1 MGPPP
6 AVAAVRSGVRAGLAG
21 LAPGDLVLAACS
33 GGADSLALAAALAH
47 EAPRLGLRGGGVTV
61 DHGLQDGSADRAA
74 QVAALLGRLGLDP
87 VRIATVTVASGPGR
101 GGPEAAARTARYAA
115 LEQVAEQTGAAAV
128 LLAHS
133 RDDQAETVLLGLAR
147 GSGARALAG
156 MPAQRGRL
164 RRPLLGLSRAAL
176 REACQAL
183 HLEPWD
189 DPHNFDPSYARAR
202 VRHQA
207 LPALEAALGP
217 GIAEA
222 LARSAAQLSA
232 DCAALDAIAAA
243 EEWRIHRAGP
253 GPGPGVADAGRPGT
267 AATDPGPT
275 DAGGAAAGGRGVAGG
290 GLGGTGVAT
299 AAPGSAAPGGGDPT
313 GGMVRAGAAGRAGSG
328 PGGIPVPGG
337 GGVATAQPADP
348 AAHAGVGAAAEL
360 RAVLDIDGLDGL
372 AAAVRGRV
380 LRSAALAAGCP
391 GGSLSAS
398 HVAALDAL
406 VTGWHGQ
413 RGADLPGG
421 IRVQR
426 RYGKLLF
433 SGAG

>member
-1 MGPPP
+1 MGPHP
-6 AVAAVRSGVRAGLAG
+6 AVAAVRGGVRAGLAG

-61 DHGLQDGSADRAA
+61 DHGLQDGSAARAA

-183 HLEPWD
+183 QLEPWD

-232 DCAALDAIAAA
+232 DCAALDAIATA

-267 AATDPGPT
+267 AATDPGSA
-275 DAGGAAAGGRGVAGG
+275 DASGAA
-290 GLGGTGVAT
+290 
-299 AAPGSAAPGGGDPT
+299 
-313 GGMVRAGAAGRAGSG
+313 AGAAGRAGSG
-328 PGGIPVPGG
+328 PGGTPVPGG

-348 AAHAGVGAAAEL
+348 AAHAGVGAGAEL